1 MLSPAMKF
9 ARSMKIQPAYTIQL
23 KTFCMSLKE
32 LVLEYT
38 GRFLSLQVKQSAQC
52 LQLTKT

>member
-9 ARSMKIQPAYTIQL
+9 TRSMKIQPAYTIQL

-38 GRFLSLQVKQSAQC
+38 GRFLSLQAKQSAQC